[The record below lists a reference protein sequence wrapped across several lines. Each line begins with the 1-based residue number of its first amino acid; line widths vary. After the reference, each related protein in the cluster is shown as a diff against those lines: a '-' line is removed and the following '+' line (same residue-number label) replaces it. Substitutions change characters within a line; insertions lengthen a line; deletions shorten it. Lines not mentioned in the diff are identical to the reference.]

1 MSTRA
6 NFFALGLFVIIG
18 SVLIIGTVL
27 VLGVGTLF
35 EERDLFETYV
45 DQSVQGL
52 EEGSVVKFRGV
63 KIGTVEK
70 IDFTRAVY
78 ERYEE
83 PSEKKPYVRII
94 VALMPGVFESWSGS
108 IDESLEKEVTRG
120 LRARLANVGLT
131 GSAYLEM
138 DYLNPET
145 NPPLEILWTPKHR
158 YIPSAQGSFTRII
171 NAAEDVFLKIQN
183 IDFESISENLNSL
196 VVIAKDKL
204 EQAEIRE
211 LVSNVNLLATELQE
225 TNQQIQKT
233 IADLEVK
240 EVSKDARM
248 ALQGV
253 TDLIQ
258 SPEVEGIVSR
268 LELTL
273 RRVDQLVLSNQGEL
287 TETLTN
293 LKAISENLR
302 ELTEDAK
309 RNPSRLLFGDPPP
322 MSESPIR

>member
-1 MSTRA
+1 M
-6 NFFALGLFVIIG
+6 
-18 SVLIIGTVL
+18 IGTVL
-27 VLGVGTLF
+27 LVGTVIVLGVGTFF
-35 EERDLFETYV
+35 EERELFETYV

-63 KIGTVEK
+63 KIGAVEK
-70 IDFTRAVY
+70 IDFTRSVY

-108 IDESLEKEVTRG
+108 LDESIEKEVARG

-145 NPPLEILWTPKHR
+145 NQPLEINWEPSNH

-171 NAAEDVFLKIQN
+171 NAAEDVFVKIQN

-211 LVSNVNLLATELQE
+211 LVANVNMLATELQD
-225 TNQQIQKT
+225 TNKQIQQ
-233 IADLEVK
+233 ALSDLEVK
-240 EVSKDARM
+240 KVSQEAQTALREV
-248 ALQGV
+248 
-253 TDLIQ
+253 TNLIH
-258 SPEVEGIVSR
+258 SPRIENILGR

-273 RRVDQLVLSNQGEL
+273 RRVDQLVLENQGGFS
-287 TETLTN
+287 ETMTN
-293 LKAISENLR
+293 LQEISDNLR
-302 ELTEDAK
+302 DLTADAK
-309 RNPSRLLFGDPPP
+309 RNPARMLFGDPPP
-322 MSESPIR
+322 TDGR

>member
-18 SVLIIGTVL
+18 SVLIVGTVL

-70 IDFTRAVY
+70 IDFTRAIY
-78 ERYEE
+78 ERYED

-108 IDESLEKEVTRG
+108 IDETLEKEVTRG

-138 DYLNPET
+138 DYMNPET

-196 VVIAKDKL
+196 VLIAKDKL
-204 EQAEIRE
+204 EQTEIRE
-211 LVSNVNLLATELQE
+211 LVSNVNRLATELQE
-225 TNQQIQKT
+225 TNQQIQQT
-233 IADLEVK
+233 LTDLEVK

-248 ALQGV
+248 ALQGI
-253 TDLIQ
+253 TDLIR
-258 SPEVEGIVSR
+258 SPEVERIVSR

-322 MSESPIR
+322 VGDSPNR